1 MGGPL
6 CFKSKGVTR
15 FIFHKK
21 KREFSNLKSF
31 SFKVLPSVIES
42 IHTKEIGTLFQNLS
56 FLAETEVAIVGIE
69 WTLLFVHLMKKKSNK
84 QI

>member
-1 MGGPL
+1 MGPL
-6 CFKSKGVTR
+6 CYRTKGVTR

-42 IHTKEIGTLFQNLS
+42 IHTNEIGTLFQNMS
-56 FLAETEVAIVGIE
+56 FLAETEVTIVGIE
-69 WTLLFVHLMKKKSNK
+69 WTLLFLHLLKKRNNK

>member
-1 MGGPL
+1 MGPL
-6 CFKSKGVTR
+6 CYRTKGVTR

-42 IHTKEIGTLFQNLS
+42 IHTNEIGTLFQNLS
-56 FLAETEVAIVGIE
+56 FLAETEVTIVGIE
-69 WTLLFVHLMKKKSNK
+69 WTLLFLHLLKKRNNK